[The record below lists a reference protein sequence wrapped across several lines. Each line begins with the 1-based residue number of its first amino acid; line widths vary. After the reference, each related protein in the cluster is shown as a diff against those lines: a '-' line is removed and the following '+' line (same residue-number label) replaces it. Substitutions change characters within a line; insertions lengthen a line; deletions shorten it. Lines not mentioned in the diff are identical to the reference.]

1 MYYLKKL
8 YFYCIL
14 LLYYYIN
21 LRPSIIFCVSSGD
34 IIYYSLGISL
44 SCSIFSV
51 SFKTFFDLFCGDGLG
66 DFLILSIIYLPIKL
80 LVA

>member
-34 IIYYSLGISL
+34 IYYSLGISL

-66 DFLILSIIYLPIKL
+66 DFVILSIIYLPIKL